1 MTAPIGRATMSPTRS
16 RTQCSAN
23 LCKTRWMLLYLT
35 HLHHLN
41 GFWNR
46 TALATK
52 GTVKTTLLLKL
63 CISSI
68 PCPDIR
74 GSNENPHNTDLH
86 LLHLQHLLIKDEID
100 TFCCT
105 SKKGRLLFAFGG
117 RVTASWMYLLSHYW
131 GTWQQGQEHQAPLQ
145 THPTPLHWASQHR
158 QPSNPG
164 KPKHML
170 KATFVLLH
178 YFGILS
184 HLT

>member
-1 MTAPIGRATMSPTRS
+1 
-16 RTQCSAN
+16 
-23 LCKTRWMLLYLT
+23 MLLYLT

-52 GTVKTTLLLKL
+52 GMVRTTLLLKL

-86 LLHLQHLLIKDEID
+86 LPLLQHLLIEDDRYLLLHIQKR
-100 TFCCT
+100 
-105 SKKGRLLFAFGG
+105 RLLFAFGG

-170 KATFVLLH
+170 KDTFVLLH

-184 HLT
+184 RLI